1 MGSTE
6 EKKKEEKRRD
16 SSGGVRLV
24 DFKRCWTGRKG
35 RGWGGDTL
43 CLMEIWTFLEITEV
57 FGLIYDD
64 NTTSDIDILSTFF
77 VQNLIATLLIAI
89 AVDLCC

>member
-1 MGSTE
+1 
-6 EKKKEEKRRD
+6 
-16 SSGGVRLV
+16 
-24 DFKRCWTGRKG
+24 
-35 RGWGGDTL
+35 
-43 CLMEIWTFLEITEV
+43 MEIWTFLEITEV

-89 AVDLCC
+89 AVDIVANCNLERE

>member
-1 MGSTE
+1 
-6 EKKKEEKRRD
+6 
-16 SSGGVRLV
+16 
-24 DFKRCWTGRKG
+24 
-35 RGWGGDTL
+35 
-43 CLMEIWTFLEITEV
+43 MEIWTFLEITEV